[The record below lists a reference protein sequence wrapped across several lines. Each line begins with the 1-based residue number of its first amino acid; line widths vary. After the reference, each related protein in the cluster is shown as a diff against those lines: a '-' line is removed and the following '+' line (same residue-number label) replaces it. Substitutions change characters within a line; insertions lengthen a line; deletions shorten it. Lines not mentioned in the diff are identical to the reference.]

1 MPVDDAFK
9 RGAVTWW
16 TGATSGALPPHQKNG
31 LCHKRTNAKIKL
43 ILRSRVW
50 VRTENW
56 AGNAMPMPYP
66 CIRKLRKGRRLLQS
80 VLTSGYAMRE
90 KSLPMRLPTRTKMC
104 CQAEQ
109 SSQQRHATIKW
120 ASTLLRRQSTGSL
133 KTYRKC
139 LFCCYGTTVVAFL
152 VVRFWSHISKS

>member
-1 MPVDDAFK
+1 MVNRGHFRCSATASKEWTLPQENKCKDKADPKKSCVSENWELSRKCHANAISMHQEIEK
-9 RGAVTWW
+9 REAP
-16 TGATSGALPPHQKNG
+16 TSVGSDFR
-31 LCHKRTNAKIKL
+31 LCHAR
-43 ILRSRVW
+43 
-50 VRTENW
+50 
-56 AGNAMPMPYP
+56 
-66 CIRKLRKGRRLLQS
+66 
-80 VLTSGYAMRE
+80 

-109 SSQQRHATIKW
+109 SSQQRHATVKW